1 VTPSPNAS
9 AAAMMT
15 TSFLMMFLLLLVST
29 TVRVDA
35 ARSHRV
41 DHARL
46 PVQIPSSFGD
56 VSPRAGVGF
65 RHHE

>member
-1 VTPSPNAS
+1 
-9 AAAMMT
+9 MKT

-29 TVRVDA
+29 TVLVDA
-35 ARSHRV
+35 ARSHPV
-41 DHARL
+41 DHAL
-46 PVQIPSSFGD
+46 PPVEIPSSFGD

>member
-1 VTPSPNAS
+1 
-9 AAAMMT
+9 MMT
-15 TSFLMMFLLLLVST
+15 ISFLMMFLLLLVST
-29 TVRVDA
+29 TVPVDA

>member
-1 VTPSPNAS
+1 
-9 AAAMMT
+9 MKT

-29 TVRVDA
+29 TVLVDA

-41 DHARL
+41 DHAL
-46 PVQIPSSFGD
+46 PPVEIPSSFGD

>member
-1 VTPSPNAS
+1 
-9 AAAMMT
+9 
-15 TSFLMMFLLLLVST
+15 MFLLLLVST

-46 PVQIPSSFGD
+46 PAEIPSSFDD
-56 VSPRAGVGF
+56 V
-65 RHHE
+65 

>member
-1 VTPSPNAS
+1 
-9 AAAMMT
+9 MKT
-15 TSFLMMFLLLLVST
+15 TIFLMMFLLLLVST
-29 TVRVDA
+29 TVPVDA

-41 DHARL
+41 DHAPL
-46 PVQIPSSFGD
+46 PVKIPSPFGD

>member
-1 VTPSPNAS
+1 
-9 AAAMMT
+9 MKT
-15 TSFLMMFLLLLVST
+15 TIFLMMFLLLLVST
-29 TVRVDA
+29 TVPVDA

-41 DHARL
+41 DHAPL
-46 PVQIPSSFGD
+46 PVEIPSPFGD